1 MASVTCS
8 LVDQIAIDIEKSKD
22 TEGYGTVDL
31 WSLMQRFAL
40 DIIGET
46 AFGQTFDMIKNN
58 SHFVPGAIKKELKV
72 KVFSALFPFL
82 TRVFLPASRKSHPYI
97 HSVKYINLLS
107 VGTILTLSH
116 KFVEDIIAKRVNN
129 KDNTRKDILQAF
141 IDSQNEPDAQDRLSD
156 EAIIAEVG
164 LLLSA
169 GSETTGSTL
178 GFIIIELLKN
188 PDKLKKLYQEIDEIP
203 LEKEQKV
210 HRHNQL
216 KNLPYLNAVIHES
229 LRLYSAIAI
238 GFPRITDKELILNDQ
253 LTVPEGV
260 CIDTYISFLK
270 VYIRVS

>member
-1 MASVTCS
+1 MATVTCS

-58 SHFVPGAIKKELKV
+58 SHFVPGAIKKELKI
-72 KVFSALFPFL
+72 KVFSSLFPFL

-178 GFIIIELLKN
+178 GFTIIELLKN
-188 PDKLKKLYQEIDEIP
+188 PDKLKKLYEEIDEIP
-203 LEKEQKV
+203 LEEGQKV
-210 HRHNQL
+210 HRHDQL

-229 LRLYSAIAI
+229 LRLHSAIAI
-238 GFPRITDKELILNDQ
+238 GFPRITDKDIILNDQ
-253 LTVPEGV
+253 LTVPAGV
-260 CIDTYISFLK
+260 CIDTYVSFLK
-270 VYIRVS
+270 VHIHVP

>member
-1 MASVTCS
+1 MATVTCS

-58 SHFVPGAIKKELKV
+58 SHFVPGAIKKELKI
-72 KVFSALFPFL
+72 KVFSSLFPFL

-178 GFIIIELLKN
+178 GFTIIETRYPWKR
-188 PDKLKKLYQEIDEIP
+188 DK
-203 LEKEQKV
+203 
-210 HRHNQL
+210 R
-216 KNLPYLNAVIHES
+216 
-229 LRLYSAIAI
+229 
-238 GFPRITDKELILNDQ
+238 
-253 LTVPEGV
+253 
-260 CIDTYISFLK
+260 YIVMIS
-270 VYIRVS
+270 